1 MCKKLCKWTA
11 LWDRSRTI
19 NVALRAWV
27 ARKDA
32 VREMDTWRAAAPKVS
47 SGEVVRWIQEDR
59 EQEH

>member
-1 MCKKLCKWTA
+1 MCKKLRKWTS

-19 NVALRAWV
+19 NVALPAWV

-32 VREMDTWRAAAPKVS
+32 VREMDARRAAVPKVS
-47 SGEVVRWIQEDR
+47 PGEAVRWIQEDR